1 MAARRTRSGTGSDSR
16 DGAPAPAAR
25 ADLARVQA
33 VLADTWRREAA
44 LIVATVARMVRDIGL
59 AEDLAQDALLAALD
73 TWPRDGLP
81 DRPAA
86 WLTTTARNRALDLL
100 RRDTVLAAKLV
111 QIGADLQAREALTV
125 PDFVDALDDARA
137 DAFGDDM
144 LRLVFTA
151 CHPLLSPDARSALT
165 LKCVAGLSTEE
176 IARAFLSSEAT
187 VAQRIVRAKRTLAEA
202 GVPFE
207 MPQGAAL
214 RERLASVLEVVYL
227 LFNAGYSAV
236 RGPALLRGDLVHEA
250 LRLSGLLAR
259 HLDDAAAGPDA
270 AEVQALDALLAL
282 QASRSAAR
290 VDTAGQP
297 VLLAEQDRSRWDG
310 VLIQRGLAALQRAT
324 VWGAAHD
331 QPAGPYALQ
340 AAIAACHAR
349 AATAASTD
357 WAHIA
362 QLYDRLLA
370 VQPSPVVALNRA
382 VAVGLAQGPAAALPL
397 MQALLAEPAL
407 RDYPWLASAMADL
420 LARLGRH
427 GEAEAGFR
435 HAATLTA
442 NQAEQALL
450 LRRADEQQRLG
461 RPA

>member
-1 MAARRTRSGTGSDSR
+1 MAGRRPQAEAEQATAPRATR
-16 DGAPAPAAR
+16 AQVAA
-25 ADLARVQA
+25 A
-33 VLADTWRREAA
+33 LADTWHREAA

-59 AEDLAQDALLAALD
+59 AEDLAQDALVAALD

-86 WLTTTARNRALDLL
+86 WLTTTAKNRALDLL

-111 QIGADLQAREALTV
+111 QIGADLEAREALTV

-207 MPQGAAL
+207 MPRGAAL
-214 RERLASVLEVVYL
+214 HERLASVLEVVYL

-236 RGPALLRGDLVHEA
+236 RGPAPLRGDLVHEA

-259 HLDDAAAGPDA
+259 RLGDAAVGPEA
-270 AEVQALDALLAL
+270 AEVQGLDALLAL

-290 VDTAGQP
+290 VDAAGQP
-297 VLLAEQDRSRWDG
+297 VLLAAQDRSRWDPA
-310 VLIQRGLAALQRAT
+310 LIARGLAALDRASALA
-324 VWGAAHD
+324 AAHGR
-331 QPAGPYALQ
+331 PAGPYALQ

-349 AATAASTD
+349 AARADDTD
-357 WAHIA
+357 WAGIA
-362 QLYDRLLA
+362 ALYGRLLA
-370 VQPSPVVALNRA
+370 LQPSPVVALNRA
-382 VAVGLAQGPAAALPL
+382 VAVGMADGPAAALPL
-397 MQALLAEPAL
+397 VEALMVEPAL
-407 RDYPWLASAMADL
+407 RGYPWLASVHADL

-427 GEAEAGFR
+427 REAEAGFR
-435 HAATLTA
+435 QAARLTA

-450 LRRADEQQRLG
+450 LRRADEQAG
-461 RPA
+461 CA